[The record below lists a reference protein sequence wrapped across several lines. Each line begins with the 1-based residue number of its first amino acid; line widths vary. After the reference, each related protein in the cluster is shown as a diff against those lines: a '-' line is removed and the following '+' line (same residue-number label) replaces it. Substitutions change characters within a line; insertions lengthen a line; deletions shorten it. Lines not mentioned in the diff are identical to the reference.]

1 MTESQEAK
9 KPVKKVVKKKAVAD
23 TAVNAEAKPVEKVHH
38 VKRESKK
45 DAHKKP
51 LAIAVGRRKTA
62 VARVF
67 LHQGAGT
74 IRINKRDYKDYVANR
89 ELLIAAILEPL
100 KIVNQLTS
108 YHAEVLCNGGGVA
121 SQADAVK
128 LGLARAL
135 CLVDP
140 VLKPQLSK
148 AGCLARDPRAKERK
162 KYGRKR
168 ARKRFQYTKR

>member
-1 MTESQEAK
+1 MTESQEEK
-9 KPVKKVVKKKAVAD
+9 KPVKKRVVKKAAAD
-23 TAVNAEAKPVEKVHH
+23 AAASETKPVEKVHH

-67 LHQGAGT
+67 LHPGAGT

-100 KIVNQLTS
+100 KIVNHLAS

-128 LGLARAL
+128 LGIARAL